1 MRPGENPF
9 GSGMEKKGKALLCLL
24 LVLSFFAFAGVASA
38 TTIFVPDDSENGSAN
53 RIVDGGC
60 SGDAITLNADGRT
73 LVVNQ
78 TDACTTGNLYFSTI
92 QTAINAA
99 NVDDTIIVCPGTY
112 NENVDVN
119 KSVEIRSYSQNTSD
133 TVVKASIALCIV
145 DVGLVAHFSDG
156 STEDDFYEGWMGVG
170 NFVNNKFTGS
180 LDYGVGSDTI
190 TFTVDPKTLNIINF
204 TATHSSSD
212 PATGERFSKISGSNL
227 SFSKSGNGWTTW
239 CVGGKETGKC
249 VSSFS
254 FRFTDPYG
262 NSKSVTSYE
271 FNDNSYLSIRCNIS
285 LKAPSL
291 AAFTYFPKEPL
302 ANEAVIF
309 DASNSTDPD
318 GGSIVKYTWN
328 FGDGNITST
337 TNPVI
342 RHTYTSAGDYVVTLT
357 VEDDEG
363 EINTTSKVI
372 SIKAYEPNLKAI
384 YVSPT
389 AVDLVWRKYNSS
401 DFRKYEIYLHR
412 GFGWIKLNEIYNSSE
427 TFYRDWT
434 VGYNEEV
441 WYKLRVNLSD
451 GYVES
456 DPIEVR
462 TDSVYGTILRD
473 VEWKPGVRYSV
484 NGTVTVLA
492 NLDINGSRV
501 DLYRGEGKIFSPE
514 PKISAHN
521 STFNDIALIGAVK
534 LVESKFSNS
543 TVLVYGD
550 IAGCVFNNSEVGAS
564 NATIYDS
571 KFINTTTTADGSL
584 TIRKS
589 EFRKCDPALRFE
601 YGENRKVVIEN
612 SSFYLNKNA
621 IIIRNETE
629 SSFEIH
635 HNNFCYNKFFAIK
648 AEGNVGTTINA
659 TNNWWAHRDGPT
671 NAKNAVKQGHLNWT
685 LEQRGDLIAGVDKF
699 SPWSTSGQ
707 LPSNAPK
714 IDLVL
719 KKVIVLQVV
728 EGAKYLVAG
737 KPTAVRA
744 LVDAKGEDVDTK
756 VKLKMTKDGQTVWEE
771 TRKFKAKTSYSNID
785 IIGCKNSANF
795 FNRKFPIA
803 SGSHLIEIRV
813 DPDDKIEEIYEWNN
827 YGPGIYGFQAG
838 KPLWPKSILVKDYV
852 KKKVLYIPLA
862 ISGYTPPDPF
872 KFKRESDKWIK
883 SLLPYSDTNYTSR
896 VYSVSYTW
904 FYPWSPFTIIRKP
917 LFAIKV
923 AWWELSKYL
932 QNYNAKNPND
942 KADFAV
948 GILNHSARKYYLGAS
963 KGMSVAGYRQ
973 CSIVDEQHPYT
984 VVHELGHYYGLYTPR
999 WYHWFTS
1006 WEFIRSRTTHW
1017 LFNYEQYDLYPPD
1030 GKILTNL
1037 TIYNKFNLPIRNYR
1051 IAKEN
1056 LIFPISDLN
1065 LIDIMGRP
1073 DKQRGIIDAW
1083 IIPETYNDI
1092 LSRVYSP
1099 NYDPS
1104 RIIVLSGTIKT
1115 FYDGKVMKRVIEL
1128 DSGYVF
1134 TGEFDLE
1141 EEEIEPPYYTVHF
1154 KDANGN
1160 LLGKH
1165 DFKTIGLWDN
1175 NTYYELFVFTS
1186 EFPEGTRV
1194 VEFYNHTGHF
1204 IGFVTVSPN
1213 PPTVSILTPKGGN
1226 ITKSFNITWTASDP
1240 DGDNLAFAI
1249 YYSNN
1254 NGQTWDLI
1262 ALDVKDNNLAVD
1274 ASQLPGGDDC
1284 LVKVVATD
1292 GFNTA
1297 EATSNPF
1304 TIPDKSPIV
1313 RIFTPSD
1320 AIIPSNVSWRFE
1332 GFAYDLEDGDLSN
1345 VTWYSSIDGILSH
1358 EKSFETVLSKG
1369 THTITLSATDSAGH
1383 EVSKSV
1389 QLTVI
1394 DDQEAPKITR
1404 VFTIPSE
1411 PKSIG
1416 YFKLL
1421 AEISENAGASKM
1433 YVTARIVNFTIP
1445 IEMHSNGTY
1454 YEATLKAPNIG
1465 GIYVCEVT
1473 AIDAAGNIA
1482 VANASVTIKQV
1493 PLPVRNL
1500 NTGKSFEFIQDAIDD
1515 PDTKDGDTI
1524 IVDPGVY
1531 TGNIRIH
1538 KAITLK
1544 SKGNDAII
1552 KWGKHVF
1559 DVTSSNVTISGFTIT
1574 GGEVGIRLC
1583 GVKHCNISN
1592 NRIVEN
1598 FKGIELNCSSNNVIS
1613 DNLII
1618 NNGIGLYALYSDSN
1632 RVSSNTFSD
1641 NYKGVSLLSSD
1652 TNVVYLNNFVNNTV
1666 QVGSFDAINI
1676 WNSTMPINYTY
1687 NSNTYTNYLGN
1698 YWSDYK
1704 GSDADEDGIG
1714 DTPYIIDGDKDKYP
1728 LIKRFENYFV
1738 PTQVQTFD
1746 TGRPENP
1753 YPSISG
1759 KFIGTIKTNTKII
1772 AKKLYTYA
1780 CEGTGGHTEYAL
1792 IWNKTWCAYAEWDG
1806 YKGDWMNISF
1816 NRTVVLMPH
1825 ETYNITIVTG
1835 SYPQIHHTSSLK
1847 TENGWINCTEFIDA
1861 NGKKY
1866 DDWIPAI
1873 MLWS

>member
-285 LKAPSL
+285 LKAPPL

-719 KKVIVLQVV
+719 KKVMVLQVV

-744 LVDAKGEDVDTK
+744 LVDAKGEDVDTD
-756 VKLKMTKDGQTVWEE
+756 VKLNITKNGKIIWEE
-771 TRKFKAKTSYSNID
+771 VKRFKAKIIYKNRD
-785 IIGCKNSANF
+785 IKWCKNSANF
-795 FNRKFPIA
+795 FNHTFP
-803 SGSHLIEIRV
+803 SVNGSYLMEVRV

-827 YGPGIYGFQAG
+827 YGPGIYKF
-838 KPLWPKSILVKDYV
+838 PLPWLGRIYVKDEV
-852 KKKVLYIPLA
+852 EKRILYIPIIVQKWWPLGSQLA
-862 ISGYTPPDPF
+862 PSDPLGFSRDADEWVLNLLPFSDTCYPHLGNASPF
-872 KFKRESDKWIK
+872 KFAV
-883 SLLPYSDTNYTSR
+883 YNYVDLRLSKAK
-896 VYSVSYTW
+896 
-904 FYPWSPFTIIRKP
+904 I
-917 LFAIKV
+917 A
-923 AWWELSKYL
+923 AELSLYRWL
-932 QNYNAKNPND
+932 YNLKN
-942 KADFAV
+942 AHRIDFVV
-948 GILNHSARKYYLGAS
+948 GILNHSAAQWMCGSGFQGAS
-963 KGMSVAGYRQ
+963 YPGLRHAPL
-973 CSIVDEQHPYT
+973 IDEKYPEALP
-984 VVHELGHYYGLYTPR
+984 HELGHYYGLWTNI
-999 WYHWFTS
+999 
-1006 WEFIRSRTTHW
+1006 EE
-1017 LFNYEQYDLYPPD
+1017 YEAYPPRAPSLP
-1030 GKILTNL
+1030 GGRGLENL
-1037 TIYNKFNLPIRNYR
+1037 TIFNHIDNKLEYSMYHPKQMLYDYYCMMGN
-1051 IAKEN
+1051 AS
-1056 LIFPISDLN
+1056 SDETW
-1065 LIDIMGRP
+1065 IDP
-1073 DKQRGIIDAW
+1073 SC
-1083 IIPETYNDI
+1083 YNDI

-1226 ITKSFNITWTASDP
+1226 ITKSLNITWTASDP

-1632 RVSSNTFSD
+1632 RVSSNTFFRQLQ
-1641 NYKGVSLLSSD
+1641 GCL
-1652 TNVVYLNNFVNNTV
+1652 
-1666 QVGSFDAINI
+1666 A
-1676 WNSTMPINYTY
+1676 
-1687 NSNTYTNYLGN
+1687 
-1698 YWSDYK
+1698 
-1704 GSDADEDGIG
+1704 
-1714 DTPYIIDGDKDKYP
+1714 
-1728 LIKRFENYFV
+1728 
-1738 PTQVQTFD
+1738 
-1746 TGRPENP
+1746 
-1753 YPSISG
+1753 
-1759 KFIGTIKTNTKII
+1759 
-1772 AKKLYTYA
+1772 AKL
-1780 CEGTGGHTEYAL
+1780 
-1792 IWNKTWCAYAEWDG
+1792 
-1806 YKGDWMNISF
+1806 
-1816 NRTVVLMPH
+1816 
-1825 ETYNITIVTG
+1825 
-1835 SYPQIHHTSSLK
+1835 
-1847 TENGWINCTEFIDA
+1847 
-1861 NGKKY
+1861 
-1866 DDWIPAI
+1866 
-1873 MLWS
+1873 